1 MGLGTNT
8 TLDKHATHFVEAEVC
23 GILANHLLA
32 MGIPCA
38 TTGQKEPIDTT
49 WLCVS
54 THPLQLHVHMTH
66 SERNCVELDY
76 LAFSLTI
83 IA

>member
-49 WLCVS
+49 
-54 THPLQLHVHMTH
+54 
-66 SERNCVELDY
+66 
-76 LAFSLTI
+76 
-83 IA
+83 